1 MYFNLGMNGFFHP
14 KLDRKMEQTRQQE
27 TNVQAYRSPKCVIVR
42 YSDTDVIRTSDI
54 PVKWGWEW
62 DSESESDGIFE

>member
-1 MYFNLGMNGFFHP
+1 
-14 KLDRKMEQTRQQE
+14 MEQTRQQE
-27 TNVQAYRSPKCVIVR
+27 TNVQAYSSPKCVIVC

-62 DSESESDGIFE
+62 DSESASDGIFE